1 MMKIRFSAWV
11 VFAGLLCFG
20 PCALG
25 QGSISTSKMAQAGN
39 SVLNYGMPSFLIVNP
54 RVGHFNNNHGNG
66 CSNQIEYS
74 RAWGGSS
81 TCKSVP
87 EGGTTFM
94 YLALAGLSCL
104 GAIALGSR
112 RSGLPAKQTS

>member
-1 MMKIRFSAWV
+1 MVKARFSAWV
-11 VFAGLLCFG
+11 VFAGLLCFV

-25 QGSISTSKMAQAGN
+25 QGSINTTKMARAGN
-39 SVLNYGMPSFLIVNP
+39 GVLNFAIPSFLIVQP
-54 RVGHFNNNHGNG
+54 RVGRVNNDHGNG

-74 RAWGGSS
+74 RGWGGSS

-87 EGGTTFM
+87 EGGATFM
-94 YLALAGLSCL
+94 YLALAGLCCL

-112 RSGLPAKQTS
+112 RPDLLAKQTS